1 MGDDCRHRW
10 FFPIALAQLSPVRH
24 SKLSGAKQQISSCCA
39 LSKVT
44 EFLQNRKIWGEMA
57 ALWLHTACV
66 MTSDVCSKKLWSI
79 GFGVDCWRALRCACK
94 YGLTAYQ
101 VKLSLARTRKLA
113 FPCASLSLEGSCISF
128 PFLGEEDGE
137 GCEREKWIHSFSS
150 GKLLPLLLVAY
161 YFVLLP
167 KVQRELSV
175 QSNAGREM
183 RCLDT
188 RAWQVITD

>member
-1 MGDDCRHRW
+1 MGGFIGDSLKEIKRTMGDDCRHRC

-44 EFLQNRKIWGEMA
+44 EFLQNRKIWGEIA

-94 YGLTAYQ
+94 YGPTAYQ
-101 VKLSLARTRKLA
+101 VKLGLAWTRKLA
-113 FPCASLSLEGSCISF
+113 FPCASPLWRVLVFLFLFLERRMEKAV
-128 PFLGEEDGE
+128 EEKNE
-137 GCEREKWIHSFSS
+137 SIHF
-150 GKLLPLLLVAY
+150 LLVNSH
-161 YFVLLP
+161 L
-167 KVQRELSV
+167 
-175 QSNAGREM
+175 
-183 RCLDT
+183 CC
-188 RAWQVITD
+188 